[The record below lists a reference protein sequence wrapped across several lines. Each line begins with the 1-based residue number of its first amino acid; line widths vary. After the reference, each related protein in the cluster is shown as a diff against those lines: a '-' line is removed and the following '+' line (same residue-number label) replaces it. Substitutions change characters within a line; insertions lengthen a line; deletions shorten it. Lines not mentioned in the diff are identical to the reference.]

1 MNTST
6 LSGLTKLPMRLWR
19 HFQYWRAMRMYARV
33 RRLLEEAR
41 LLTAKADRLIGTN
54 VKPPMPLFDRMDGE
68 GR

>member
-1 MNTST
+1 MNIST
-6 LSGLTKLPMRLWR
+6 LSGPTKLPMRLWR
-19 HFQYWRAMRMYARV
+19 RFQHWRAMRIYARV
-33 RRLLEEAR
+33 RRLSERGR